1 MRKRKKVPGKPAK
14 ALDTFSEK
22 RGRGRPETIQRS
34 SVIGRANNYRFML
47 TTVWAKLRLP
57 LLAARSTDEIRSA
70 LENYAQPYASDFDKN
85 LTPDILALIRDSQFP
100 KREKAQI
107 GFLADSLGG
116 RPTVTARTS
125 RDICAKER
133 AKENA
138 KSPHS
143 IIRKEFYVECSCG
156 YKGPAL
162 SDACRKC
169 GAPISYLAD
178 LLPGV

>member
-1 MRKRKKVPGKPAK
+1 MRKRKKVTGKSAK
-14 ALDTFSEK
+14 GLDTLSEK
-22 RGRGRPETIQRS
+22 RGRGRPGTIQRA

-47 TTVWAKLRLP
+47 RVIWTKFRAP
-57 LLAARSTDEIRSA
+57 LLAAQTAEEIRTA

-85 LTPDILALIRDSQFP
+85 LISDIFALIHDRQFP
-100 KREKAQI
+100 KRDKAQI

-133 AKENA
+133 ARENA
-138 KSPHS
+138 KSPHT

-162 SDACRKC
+162 DDACRKC
-169 GAPISYLAD
+169 RAPISYLAD
-178 LLPGV
+178 LRPGV